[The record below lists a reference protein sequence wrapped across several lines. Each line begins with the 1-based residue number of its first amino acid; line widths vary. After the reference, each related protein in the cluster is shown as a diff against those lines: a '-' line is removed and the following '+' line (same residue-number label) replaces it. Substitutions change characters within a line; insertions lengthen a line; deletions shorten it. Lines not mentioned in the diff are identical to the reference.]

1 MRLAMTA
8 LHRCAR
14 PYDPKVG
21 RNRFTLSGE
30 DAMKIF
36 GCIVM
41 PQRVLALLL
50 PLFLTACGGSLSDSL
65 NPVQIDALVFSAEL
79 NGAQETPP
87 NNSPAVGVGL
97 AIVNAKDL
105 SFSASVVTT
114 GMTDTLAHIHEAPPN
129 VAGPV
134 AFPMTKEPGKVVWN
148 VKGTLTQ
155 AQLDTMRAGGFYFNV
170 HSPTFTEG
178 EIRGQIVFRLPTRD
192 QLQRLSD
199 VAQQSQVLQDMLQK
213 ARQQNP

>member
-1 MRLAMTA
+1 
-8 LHRCAR
+8 
-14 PYDPKVG
+14 
-21 RNRFTLSGE
+21 
-30 DAMKIF
+30 MKIF
-36 GCIVM
+36 GRIVM
-41 PQRVLALLL
+41 PQHTPALLL
-50 PLFLTACGGSLSDSL
+50 TSLLTACGGSLSDGSL
-65 NPVQIDALVFSAEL
+65 NPVQIDAQIFSAEL

-87 NNSPAVGVGL
+87 NSSPAAGVGL

-134 AFPMTKEPGKVVWN
+134 VFPMTKEPGKVVWN
-148 VKGTLTQ
+148 VKGTLTP
-155 AQLDTMRAGGFYFNV
+155 AQLDKMRTGGFYFNA
-170 HSPTFTEG
+170 HSPTFPGG

-199 VAQQSQVLQDMLQK
+199 VAQQSQVLQDLLQK
-213 ARQQNP
+213 AHQQNP